1 MKNLVIYLTYL
12 TKIFNKLNPEFNFT
26 GRKNKSN
33 SRNYNAS
40 DEINALLNYGYAV
53 LESEIR
59 KTINGIGLDYSVG
72 FLHEIN
78 QSRTSL
84 VYDIQELFRWLIDIS
99 VIQLLEEKK
108 IKKSDFIITEN
119 YHTKLREN
127 IAKLLIEKINS
138 NFNARYNYKNGK
150 NYSYQII
157 LQDNMQQLANFIIGK
172 KTEFDFVIPKIKLSR
187 NDDLELR
194 EKILNMTPDERK
206 KLRINKSTLWHIKKN
221 LSEGKT
227 PKIYKKILVKIQ

>member
-1 MKNLVIYLTYL
+1 MTYEGRIAGIYHENLTA
-12 TKIFNKLNPEFNFT
+12 IFNQLSPEFNFT

-59 KTINGIGLDYSVG
+59 KSINSVGLDYSIG

-78 QSRTSL
+78 QSRTPL
-84 VYDIQELFRWLIDIS
+84 VYDIQELFRWIIDVS

-119 YHTKLREN
+119 YHTRLGEN
-127 IAKLLIEKINS
+127 VVKLLIEKINS

-150 NYSYQII
+150 NYPYQII
-157 LQDNMQQLANFIIGK
+157 LQDNLQQLSNFIVDK
-172 KTEFDFVIPKIKLSR
+172 KKEFDFVIPKMKLNK
-187 NDDLELR
+187 NDDLGLR
-194 EKILNMTPDERK
+194 ERILSMTPNERK
-206 KLRINKSTLWHIKKN
+206 RLGINKSTLWYIKKN
-221 LSEGKT
+221 LSEGKNS
-227 PKIYKKILVKIQ
+227 